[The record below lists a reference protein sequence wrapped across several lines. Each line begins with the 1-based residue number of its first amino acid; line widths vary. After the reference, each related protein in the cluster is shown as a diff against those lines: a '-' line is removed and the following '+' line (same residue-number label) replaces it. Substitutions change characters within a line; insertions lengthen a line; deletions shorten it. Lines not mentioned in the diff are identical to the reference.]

1 MRELSSMNRAED
13 DKAEMRS
20 GLIDAAATLV
30 AVEGPGALTIRRV
43 AEEVGT
49 STMGIYTHFGGM
61 PELRRAVRR
70 EGYARL
76 ASALARID
84 DTDDPV
90 YDLAMI
96 GRAYTEN
103 AVKNPHLYRVMFMEQ
118 PLDQADAE
126 IGSDTRESLTGAIR
140 RCIDASRF
148 APADPGDLARQFWA
162 FGHGVVA
169 LALVGLLSPE
179 QARCS
184 LLDGVLSL
192 FIGFGDDPRAAR
204 RSAGLATHESLA

>member
-1 MRELSSMNRAED
+1 MNRAD
-13 DKAEMRS
+13 NDRADMRS
-20 GLIDAAATLV
+20 DLIDAAARLV
-30 AVEGPGALTIRRV
+30 AVEGAGALTIRRV

-70 EGYARL
+70 EGYTRL

-84 DTDDPV
+84 ETDDPV
-90 YDLAMI
+90 HDLAMI

-103 AVKNPHLYRVMFMEQ
+103 AVENPHLYRVMFMEH

-126 IGSDTRESLTGAIR
+126 IGSDTRESLTRAIR

-169 LALVGLLSPE
+169 LALVGLLSPD
-179 QARCS
+179 QARRS
-184 LLDGVLSL
+184 LLDGVVSL
-192 FIGFGDDPRAAR
+192 FIGFGDEPHAAR
-204 RSAGLATHESLA
+204 ESATLAANAPAQTPIEA

>member
-1 MRELSSMNRAED
+1 
-13 DKAEMRS
+13 MRS
-20 GLIDAAATLV
+20 GLVDAAARLI

-76 ASALARID
+76 ASAIARVE

-96 GRAYTEN
+96 GRAYNEN
-103 AVKNPHLYRVMFMEQ
+103 AIENPHLYRVMFMEQ
-118 PLDQADAE
+118 PLDEADAE
-126 IGSDTRESLTGAIR
+126 TGSDTRESLTSAIR
-140 RCIDASRF
+140 RCIDAGRF
-148 APADPGDLARQFWA
+148 APADPGDLAREFWA

-169 LALVGLLSPE
+169 LLLVGFLSPE
-179 QARCS
+179 ETRRC
-184 LLDGVLSL
+184 LVDGALKL
-192 FIGFGDDPRAAR
+192 FIGFGDEPSAASDSTARAAK
-204 RSAGLATHESLA
+204 AHA